1 MNIYFLHSVER
12 VVKWA
17 KRYTTTRVIYIYI
30 YIVYSVYINYDREDM
45 CTIETITDMHYSS
58 IGFTYEWTFDT
69 LATNSGSADIH
80 PTKGSL
86 YSNIRIS
93 SIVFDSKFT
102 LGFVVSIISLYG
114 RFDTKFRY
122 RVYFKANIIDKKG

>member
-69 LATNSGSADIH
+69 LAANSGGYPSYRRI
-80 PTKGSL
+80 SL
-86 YSNIRIS
+86 FEYSNFIDRFRFKIHTWFCGFYYIS
-93 SIVFDSKFT
+93 VRSV
-102 LGFVVSIISLYG
+102 
-114 RFDTKFRY
+114 RY
-122 RVYFKANIIDKKG
+122 EVQI